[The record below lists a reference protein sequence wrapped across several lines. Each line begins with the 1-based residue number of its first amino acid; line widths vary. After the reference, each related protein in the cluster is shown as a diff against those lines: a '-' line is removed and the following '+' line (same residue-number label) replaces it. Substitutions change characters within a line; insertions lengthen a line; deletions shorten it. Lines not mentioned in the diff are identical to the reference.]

1 MSERRPPHRA
11 AISYLRGIMAIVAL
25 ALPTLS
31 LAVLG
36 TLWLW
41 QNQLLLVWSLS
52 ACAVAVAIYA
62 LEAWLVARATRRLV
76 PNQQEAGA
84 RPSGEPGDDAPQHYT
99 PLEREAW
106 AAVEQQARATDP
118 ATLTSRDAIIALG
131 TTTVETVA
139 SKMHPGAA
147 DPLWKF
153 TVPEAL
159 ALVGRVSTELNRFV
173 VHSVPL
179 GDRLTVGQLLAIYR
193 WRGMITVAEK
203 AYDLWRILRFVN
215 PAAAISGEVREK
227 LSGKLIEGM
236 RTELSRRLAQ
246 AYVREVGRA
255 AIDLY
260 SGRLRPDLADTA
272 ASDDTSAARASPP
285 GPLRF
290 AVVGQ
295 QGVGKSSLINALAGE
310 MAAPVNVVPSGGD
323 ATVYRIAREGTPG
336 LDLVETVGLGPD
348 PDWQEGLAQEIG
360 RADAI
365 VWVLSAGRPDRS
377 IDAQALAA
385 LRAKWAADPS
395 RHVPP
400 VLFVLSGVDRLRPF
414 NSWEP
419 PYDVAEPK
427 SEKARSIRDAIDAT
441 AEDLRISADD
451 IVPVMTS
458 MGASPYNIDVV
469 WAELAERLPAATNA
483 RLNRLVAEAAKGGV
497 RWGRLLSQT
506 IGAARAAGRTVWRGR
521 AS

>member
-1 MSERRPPHRA
+1 MSTPRPRRA
-11 AISYLRGIMAIVAL
+11 AVGYLRGIMVVLAL
-25 ALPTLS
+25 VLPTLS

-36 TLWLW
+36 TVWLW
-41 QNQLLLVWSLS
+41 QNNLLLVWSIS
-52 ACAVAVAIYA
+52 ASIAAVAIFA
-62 LEAWLVARATRRLV
+62 LESWLVGRGARRLTSE
-76 PNQQEAGA
+76 PDAAETAEARSNDGA
-84 RPSGEPGDDAPQHYT
+84 PAHYSPS
-99 PLEREAW
+99 EREAW
-106 AAVEQQARATDP
+106 AAVEKLAQAIDP
-118 ATLTSRDAIIALG
+118 ATLNSREAIMALG
-131 TTTVETVA
+131 TTTVESVA
-139 SKMHPGAA
+139 ARMHPGDG

-159 ALVGRVSTELNRFV
+159 TLVGRVSSELNRFV
-173 VHSVPL
+173 VASVPL

-193 WRGMITVAEK
+193 WRGMVGVAEK
-203 AYDLWRILRFVN
+203 AYDLWRLLRFAN
-215 PAAAISGEVREK
+215 PAAAISGELRER
-227 LSGKLIEGM
+227 LSRTLVDGM

-260 SGRLRPDLADTA
+260 SGRLRPDIADAAMVDATA
-272 ASDDTSAARASPP
+272 PGAAPS

-295 QGVGKSSLINALAGE
+295 SGVGKSSLINALAGE
-310 MAAPVNVVPSGGD
+310 VAAPVNVVPSDGA
-323 ATVYRIAREGTPG
+323 ATVHRIAREGTPG
-336 LDLVETVGLGPD
+336 LDLIDTPSLNTEPERQAELRA
-348 PDWQEGLAQEIG
+348 ELE

-377 IDAQALAA
+377 ADAAFLAS
-385 LRAKWAADPS
+385 LRAAWAADPR

-400 VLFVLSGVDRLRPF
+400 IVFVLSGIDRLRPF
-414 NSWEP
+414 KVWEP
-419 PYDVAEPK
+419 PYDVAQPTT
-427 SEKARSIRDAIDAT
+427 EKGRSIRDAIDAT
-441 AEDLRISADD
+441 AEDLSILAED
-451 IVPVMTS
+451 IVPVMT
-458 MGASPYNIDVV
+458 AQPADAYNLDVV

-483 RLNRLVAEAAKGGV
+483 RLNRLVADASTGGV